1 MVRKTKADAQ
11 ETRHLIL
18 DAAERV
24 FERRGVSRTSLH
36 EIAEAA
42 GVTRGAIYW
51 HFADKAALF
60 NAMME
65 RVTLPLE
72 ETVAGSG
79 DPALT
84 DPVAYARQIFI
95 GALAKTAGDPQVRR
109 VFEIAT
115 HKVEYVDELLAVRDR
130 HLEVRNQCLAHVE
143 AGLAAAMERGQ
154 LSQRT
159 PARVVAIG
167 LHALIDGLIQNWMLD
182 PRRFDLVEVGTQTLD
197 AYLAGLAADRPAPAV
212 RLAEL
217 QPEAGEGAPAGGA
230 DAA

>member
-1 MVRKTKADAQ
+1 M
-11 ETRHLIL
+11 IL

-24 FERRGVSRTSLH
+24 FERRGVSRTSLQ

-42 GVTRGAIYW
+42 GLTRGAIYW

-79 DPALT
+79 DPGLA

-95 GALAKTAGDPQVRR
+95 GALAKTAGDLQVRR

-130 HLEVRNQCLAHVE
+130 RLEVRNQCLAHVE
-143 AGLAAAMERGQ
+143 SGFIAAMERGQ
-154 LSQRT
+154 ISLRI
-159 PARVVAIG
+159 PARAVAIG

-182 PRRFDLVEVGTQTLD
+182 PHRFDLVEVGTLTLD
-197 AYLAGLAADRPAPAV
+197 AYLAGLRAGPEHGTHH
-212 RLAEL
+212 AE
-217 QPEAGEGAPAGGA
+217 AI
-230 DAA
+230 

>member
-1 MVRKTKADAQ
+1 MVRRTKAAAQ

-18 DAAERV
+18 DAAEHV
-24 FERRGVSRTSLH
+24 FERRGVSRTTLQ

-51 HFADKAALF
+51 HFTDKAALF

-79 DPALT
+79 DPTLA
-84 DPVAYARQIFI
+84 DPLAYARQIFI
-95 GALAKTAGDPQVRR
+95 DALAKTVGDPQVRR
-109 VFEIAT
+109 VFGIAT

-130 HLEVRNQCLAHVE
+130 HLRVRNQCLAHVE
-143 AGLAAAMERGQ
+143 AGLEAAMTRGQ
-154 LSQRT
+154 LSRRT
-159 PARVVAIG
+159 PAAAVAIG

-182 PRRFDLVEVGTQTLD
+182 PHRFDLVEVGTSTLD
-197 AYLAGLAADRPAPAV
+197 AYLAGLATGASPK
-212 RLAEL
+212 
-217 QPEAGEGAPAGGA
+217 AGSPSAG
-230 DAA
+230 